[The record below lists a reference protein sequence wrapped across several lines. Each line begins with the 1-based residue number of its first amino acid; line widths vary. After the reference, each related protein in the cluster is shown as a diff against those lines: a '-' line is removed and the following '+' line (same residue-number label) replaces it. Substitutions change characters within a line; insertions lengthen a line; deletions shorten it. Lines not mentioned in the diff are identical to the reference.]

1 MFVNSKSQ
9 TDSYSLSSNKILL
22 GLLTKSYSMSGFHK
36 VPKINL
42 AHDKEMT
49 ETSTCTDDDHEA
61 DDVSPLQTDLG
72 PQPLTVMK
80 AR

>member
-1 MFVNSKSQ
+1 
-9 TDSYSLSSNKILL
+9 
-22 GLLTKSYSMSGFHK
+22 MSGFYK
-36 VPKINL
+36 VPKINVD
-42 AHDKEMT
+42 HDKEMT
-49 ETSTCTDDDHEA
+49 ETSNCTDGDHEA

>member
-1 MFVNSKSQ
+1 
-9 TDSYSLSSNKILL
+9 
-22 GLLTKSYSMSGFHK
+22 MSGFHK
-36 VPKINL
+36 VPKINV

-49 ETSTCTDDDHEA
+49 ETSNCTDDDHEA